1 MASRTAFNQG
11 SLEFNSVYA
20 DFKGSLMYPIFIV
33 DEPDA
38 EEDIPSLPL
47 QKRLISSIVELTKR
61 WGVNKIVGFLR
72 PLVQK
77 GLRSVILFGVPLLKK
92 KDSVGTLADDP
103 EGPVI
108 QTIKL
113 LNKELPSLLV
123 AVDVCLCEYTDHG
136 HCGILNEDGTINNPA
151 SVARIAEVA
160 VNYAKAGANCV
171 PFRP

>member
-1 MASRTAFNQG
+1 
-11 SLEFNSVYA
+11 
-20 DFKGSLMYPIFIV
+20 MYPIFIT
-33 DEPDA
+33 DKPDA

-47 QKRLISSIVELTKR
+47 QKRSLSKFPPPSDRR

-72 PLVQK
+72 PLVEK
-77 GLRSVILFGVPLLKK
+77 GLRSVILFGVPVVKT

-113 LNKELPSLLV
+113 LNKELPTLLV
-123 AVDVCLCEYTDHG
+123 AADVCLCEYTDHG

-160 VNYAKAGANCV
+160 LNYAKAGANCV
-171 PFRP
+171 PPYDRGADRGRLLHRI

>member
-1 MASRTAFNQG
+1 
-11 SLEFNSVYA
+11 
-20 DFKGSLMYPIFIV
+20 
-33 DEPDA
+33 
-38 EEDIPSLPL
+38 
-47 QKRLISSIVELTKR
+47 VE
-61 WGVNKIVGFLR
+61 
-72 PLVQK
+72 K
-77 GLRSVILFGVPLLKK
+77 GLRSVILFGVPLVKK

-123 AVDVCLCEYTDHG
+123 AADVCLCEYTDHG

-171 PFRP
+171 ISKPLHCLTLGGSVGHDGRSN

>member
-1 MASRTAFNQG
+1 MKCSRSTGDRHIVHFTWYTQCVMFLTSRGLPSSSNSTMASRTAFNQG

-47 QKRLISSIVELTKR
+47 QKRLTSSIVELTKR

-92 KDSVGTLADDP
+92 KDSVGTLAD
-103 EGPVI
+103 
-108 QTIKL
+108 
-113 LNKELPSLLV
+113 
-123 AVDVCLCEYTDHG
+123 
-136 HCGILNEDGTINNPA
+136 
-151 SVARIAEVA
+151 
-160 VNYAKAGANCV
+160 
-171 PFRP
+171 

>member
-1 MASRTAFNQG
+1 
-11 SLEFNSVYA
+11 
-20 DFKGSLMYPIFIV
+20 MYPIFIT
-33 DEPDA
+33 DKPDA

-47 QKRLISSIVELTKR
+47 QKRYSQFAFSELTWER

-72 PLVQK
+72 PLVAK
-77 GLRSVILFGVPLLKK
+77 GLRSVILFGVPVVKT

-113 LNKELPSLLV
+113 LNKELPTLLV
-123 AVDVCLCEYTDHG
+123 AADVCLCEYTDHG

-171 PFRP
+171 V